1 MIEGS
6 PASWRKE
13 AFALYE
19 AGKYRD
25 SIECCTSHP
34 DGADDPSVAVLIV
47 TNYFALGDY
56 DEAEVRLRDLITH
69 SPDSSYYY
77 SFLGKV
83 LDAAGKEGGVAAY
96 ATAVQLDPENEEA
109 LRAYAAHFTGLG
121 DHLAALPLLSA
132 LAPLSKKSDDAVALM
147 RCLIATGDGEEAL
160 EVHGSLLG
168 GEGAKTEYIDAL
180 IIDGRYH
187 EAAEAALAAY
197 HSCHDAGFLRQHL
210 AALAA
215 YDRPAAL
222 HLFPTVLRKCP
233 DDDLVLDY
241 VLLLKSEHRYL
252 EALEACKRL
261 IEMKPD
267 PIHQLVACEL
277 VAASGENDLAQQ
289 GYEDLIREEIA
300 QGNDFETL
308 SVIIEA
314 YEGYLKKSRPL
325 TTVPDCYLSV
335 VSEDPNVVSLART
348 GWFYVSFGEEK
359 KGREWLYRA
368 YRLDFLNGG
377 IEYARFLAGEGDL
390 RECEKVLLYVLTHV
404 KKTGDLVR
412 VAETVLEAE
421 AERGWQRMPRLVD
434 RLITRFSAEVA
445 TLGPEDLE
453 VFARIYLCAAEGALE
468 AGEYVRCKGC
478 ALHGLDL
485 TRAHT
490 HEFFEVI
497 SQCKKATV
505 AERPILSPEG
515 AGAARATREEEHD
528 ELPDLGLDERETAL
542 VAFLKQHRESN
553 EADLRKV
560 LGTRRVSG
568 VVNRLIKKA
577 NEAGVSLIEKQ
588 GMGEHGEIYVYCGK

>member
-1 MIEGS
+1 MNEGS
-6 PASWRKE
+6 PTSWRKE

-19 AGKYRD
+19 AGRYWD
-25 SIECCTSHP
+25 SIECCASHQ
-34 DGADDPSVAVLIV
+34 DGAADPSVAVLIV
-47 TNYFALGDY
+47 TNYFALGEY

-69 SPDSSYYY
+69 APDSSYYY

-109 LRAYAAHFTGLG
+109 LRAYAAHFTGLE
-121 DHLAALPLLSA
+121 DHRAARPLLSA
-132 LAPLSKKSDDAVALM
+132 LAPISKKEDDAVALM
-147 RCLIATGDGEEAL
+147 RNLIATGDGEGAL
-160 EVHGSLLG
+160 EVHASLLG
-168 GEGAKTEYIDAL
+168 GEGAETEYIDAL
-180 IIDGRYH
+180 IIDGRCQ
-187 EAAEAALAAY
+187 EAAKAALAAY

-222 HLFPTVLRKCP
+222 HLFPTVLQKCP

-267 PIHQLVACEL
+267 PIHQVVACEL
-277 VAASGENDLAQQ
+277 VAATGETDLAQQ

-300 QGNDFETL
+300 QGDDLETL

-314 YEGYLKKSRPL
+314 YEGFLKKSRPL

-348 GWFYVSFGEEK
+348 GWFYASFGEEK

-377 IEYARFLAGEGDL
+377 TEYARFLAGEGDL

-412 VAETVLEAE
+412 VAETVFEAE
-421 AERGWQRMPRLVD
+421 HGWQRMPRLVD
-434 RLITRFSAEVA
+434 GLITRFSAEVT
-445 TLGPEDLE
+445 TLSPEGLE

-468 AGEYVRCKGC
+468 AGEYMRCKEC

-490 HEFFEVI
+490 HEFFEVV
-497 SQCKKATV
+497 SRCKEATV
-505 AERPILSPEG
+505 AERPVLPPEG
-515 AGAARATREEEHD
+515 AGAARATRDEEHD
-528 ELPDLGLDERETAL
+528 DLPDLGLDERETAL

-577 NEAGVSLIEKQ
+577 SEAGVSLIEKQ
-588 GMGEHGEIYVYCGK
+588 GMGEHGEIYVYTGK